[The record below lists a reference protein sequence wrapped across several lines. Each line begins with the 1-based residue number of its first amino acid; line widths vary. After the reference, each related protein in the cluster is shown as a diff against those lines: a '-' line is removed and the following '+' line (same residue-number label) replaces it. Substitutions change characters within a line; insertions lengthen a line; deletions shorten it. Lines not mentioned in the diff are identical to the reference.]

1 MRQYL
6 AIIKDSFRAAMA
18 SKVLYVLLALIT
30 LLLVALA
37 PFRYVETLDWK
48 LVYQQHIKDPAALV
62 EQILDKKDDPGR
74 PEVGRIWE
82 RLPASLK
89 RNLEATRKANA
100 ADETDASDDDSN
112 DSGASGMPKSMQEQ
126 QKNRGT
132 FFTHQ
137 KLIDELNELI
147 KDPEFYREQ
156 DWKRMRLS
164 GEAKAL
170 KEALDAGLS
179 SRQSRRLNRLLIG
192 RAFRSSISRG
202 EATSMSAWYGPWAFE
217 MLDVPTSQAQFGS
230 QVISVIPGIL
240 DKFVLSIG
248 LAVALLVTA
257 SIIPETFEPGSLNLL
272 LSKPI
277 SRSGLFLSK
286 FIGGCVFIA
295 LCATYLFVGIWLWLG
310 LALGVW
316 ENAILYCIVL
326 YVIVFGIYYSVSAFV
341 GLTTRSTILSVIVT
355 ILFWGSCFFIG
366 TGHGFLNT
374 RMQNTRIVAV
384 NSANEETVQLN
395 RLGQFSAWD
404 GKNQPWQSLMPN
416 EDDHAKMQLNV
427 ISYTAN
433 LDQSREIPL
442 PYGPVINPAGGQ
454 VIAGNTSLFNPLSFS
469 RQPMLMA
476 SRVGKPLKKIGKF
489 PSDMADLLQG
499 KTMVVALTGNG
510 KVYRFQ
516 DPTTASDRESAA
528 GKERLRRKRY
538 YVDVSPDDKV
548 SIEARG
554 QAAINRQSD
563 DIAIWRE
570 GKLHLLKFDGQKYTK
585 GIDAEIEPDL
595 APSMSCLIEFQ
606 GHNIVLALGN
616 GDIILVDSTTLT
628 ETGRYRAESH
638 YAVDSIAAA
647 PDGNQFF
654 LLTGNQR
661 LWILDAQAGK
671 ISRAPVTGQ
680 GGISAVSVNKGEQGN
695 DLLAVAD
702 RTNRLTHYRLPSL
715 ETIDTKTPP
724 SDLIEK
730 MYRMVVR
737 PLYWLW
743 PKPGEFY
750 KVVTY
755 LSSSG
760 SSETNRAVDLRA
772 QPKYQN
778 PFAPLTSGLGFM
790 AVMLLISCVYFS
802 RKDY

>member
-18 SKVLYVLLALIT
+18 SKVLYVLLGLIT
-30 LLLVALA
+30 VLLVALA
-37 PFRYVETLDWK
+37 PFHFVETLDWK
-48 LVYQQHIKDPAALV
+48 LAYQQHIKDPAALV

-82 RLPASLK
+82 RLPTSLK
-89 RNLEATRKANA
+89 RDLEAIGKKSD
-100 ADETDASDDDSN
+100 ADEAGSSDEGSN
-112 DSGASGMPKSMQEQ
+112 NSGAPGMPKSMQES
-126 QKNRGT
+126 QKNGRT

-147 KDPEFYREQ
+147 KDPEFYRAE

-170 KEALDAGLS
+170 KETLEEGFS
-179 SRQSRRLNRLLIG
+179 SRHSRRLNRLLIG
-192 RAFRSSISRG
+192 RAFRSTISRG
-202 EATSMSAWYGPWAFE
+202 QATSMSAWYGPWAFE
-217 MLDVPTSQAQFGS
+217 MLDAPISQAQFGS

-248 LAVALLVTA
+248 LAVALLFTA

-286 FIGGCVFIA
+286 FVGGCVFIA
-295 LCATYLFVGIWLWLG
+295 LCATYLFFGIWLWLG

-355 ILFWGSCFFIG
+355 ILFWGSCFLIG

-374 RMQNTRIVAV
+374 RMQNTRIVAI

-395 RLGQFSAWD
+395 RLGQFSTWD

-416 EDDHAKMQLNV
+416 EDDHAKMQLGM
-427 ISYTAN
+427 ISYSAN
-433 LDQSREIPL
+433 LDHSREIPL

-469 RQPMLMA
+469 RQPMLVA
-476 SRVGKPLKKIGKF
+476 SSAGEPLKKIGKF

-499 KTMVVALTGNG
+499 KTMVVALTGDG

-516 DPTTASDRESAA
+516 DPATAEDRASAA

-538 YVDVSPDDKV
+538 YVDVSPDNKV
-548 SIEARG
+548 SIDARG
-554 QAAINRQSD
+554 QVAINGLSD
-563 DIAIWRE
+563 DIAIYGE
-570 GKLHLLKFDGQKYTK
+570 GKLHVLNFDGEKYTN
-585 GIDAEIEPDL
+585 GIDAEIESDL

-606 GHNIVLALGN
+606 GNKIVLAFGN
-616 GDIILVDSTTLT
+616 GDIVLVDSTTLK
-628 ETGRYRAESH
+628 ETGRYRAESN
-638 YAVDSIAAA
+638 YPVDSIAAA

-661 LWILDAQAGK
+661 LWMLDAQAGE
-671 ISRAPVTGQ
+671 ISRAPVKGK
-680 GGISAVSVNKGEQGN
+680 GDLSAVSVNEDGQ
-695 DLLAVAD
+695 LAVAD
-702 RTNRLTHYRLPSL
+702 RTNRLTVYRLPSF
-715 ETIDTKTPP
+715 EVVDTKTPP
-724 SDLIEK
+724 SDMIEK
-730 MYRMVVR
+730 IYRMVVR

-750 KVVTY
+750 KVVTHM
-755 LSSSG
+755 SSSG
-760 SSETNRAVDLRA
+760 SSATNRAVDLRQ

-778 PFAPLTSGLGFM
+778 PFAPLTSGLAFM